1 MLDPEF
7 AAFLKQKKAR
17 EAPRGD
23 INWTLR
29 KSIWMD
35 KINGLFQDVESW
47 LDPYKNTEDGEKLL
61 DYVVEEIEIHEER
74 LGTYTVPSMKIQL
87 GSEEVKLEPM
97 GLVIIGGL
105 GRIDM
110 IGPLGR
116 VMMVLSDTDQ
126 ASRFQICI
134 STAFLGDVSP
144 PHPDHPKPS
153 IEKQMQ
159 DSSWYFERLENR
171 NGTYFG
177 RPQDHKPM
185 LRVTEAT
192 FIEMLQYMVR

>member
-35 KINGLFQDVESW
+35 KINGLFRDVESW
-47 LDPYKNTEDGEKLL
+47 LDPYKNTKDGEKLL
-61 DYVVEEIEIHEER
+61 DYIVEEIEIHEER

-116 VMMVLSDTDQ
+116 VMMVLSDTGQ
-126 ASRFQICI
+126 PSRFRICI
-134 STAFLGDVSP
+134 STAFLGDVSS
-144 PHPDHPKPS
+144 PHAPDHPKSS
-153 IEKQMQ
+153 IEKQIQ
-159 DSSWYFERLENR
+159 DSSWYFA
-171 NGTYFG
+171 
-177 RPQDHKPM
+177 KPDDRQTL

-192 FIEMLQYMVR
+192 FIEMLQNIVR